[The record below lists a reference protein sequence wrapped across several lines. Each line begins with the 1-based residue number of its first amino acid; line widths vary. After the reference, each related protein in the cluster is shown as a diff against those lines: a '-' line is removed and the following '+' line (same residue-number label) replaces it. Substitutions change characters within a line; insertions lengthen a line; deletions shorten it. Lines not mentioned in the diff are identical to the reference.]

1 MTFFQQAALMFA
13 RDFMRDGRNGSTP
26 IAEFAS
32 GCACDAAEFC
42 AIVEEAERQYNAR
55 QSKIGQRDLS
65 VSIPGEANHE

>member
-13 RDFMRDGRNGSTP
+13 KEFIRDNRNESTP

-42 AIVEEAERQYNAR
+42 AIIEEAERQYNAQ

-65 VSIPGEANHE
+65 VSIPGEAGHE